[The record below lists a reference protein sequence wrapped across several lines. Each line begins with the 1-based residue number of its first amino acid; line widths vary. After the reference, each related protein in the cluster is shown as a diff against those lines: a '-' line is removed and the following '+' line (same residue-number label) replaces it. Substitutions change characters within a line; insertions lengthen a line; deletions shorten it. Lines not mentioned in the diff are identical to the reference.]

1 LTDVVSPILLDYS
14 KYDFKEDTK
23 YVYVAEKGLS
33 RSVVEEISRIK
44 GEPEWMRKFRL
55 HALDVFNS
63 KPLPTWGPDL
73 SGIDFN
79 SLRYYLKPTEKKA
92 TDWNE
97 LPEDI
102 RRTFERL
109 GIPEAERKYFAGVGA
124 QYDSES
130 VYHSIKEELS
140 KKGVIFVDTD
150 TAVKQYPELVKKYF
164 GTIVPPEDNKFAALN
179 SAVWSGGSF
188 VYVPKGVEVDIPL
201 QAYFRI
207 NASNMGQFE
216 RTLIIVE
223 EGAKVHYME
232 GCTAPVYS
240 TDSLHAA
247 VVEIIA
253 KEGSRVRYTTIQ
265 NWSRNVYNLVTKRA
279 YAYRNATVEWVDANI
294 GSKVT
299 MKYPSVYLLGP
310 GARGEVISVAIAGKD
325 QHLDAGAKMI
335 HMAPNT
341 TSRISSKSISMNGG
355 RTTYRGLLRVAKGA
369 TNVKSS
375 IRCDALL
382 LDEYSATDTYPYN
395 EIYDSTASA
404 THEATVGKIS
414 QEQIF
419 YLMSRGIPETKAL
432 TLIVMGFI
440 EEFTKELPLEFVV
453 ELNKLINMEFENT
466 VG

>member
-1 LTDVVSPILLDYS
+1 MTDVVSPILLDYS

-179 SAVWSGGSF
+179 SAVWSGGS
-188 VYVPKGVEVDIPL
+188 
-201 QAYFRI
+201 
-207 NASNMGQFE
+207 
-216 RTLIIVE
+216 
-223 EGAKVHYME
+223 
-232 GCTAPVYS
+232 
-240 TDSLHAA
+240 
-247 VVEIIA
+247 
-253 KEGSRVRYTTIQ
+253 
-265 NWSRNVYNLVTKRA
+265 
-279 YAYRNATVEWVDANI
+279 
-294 GSKVT
+294 
-299 MKYPSVYLLGP
+299 
-310 GARGEVISVAIAGKD
+310 
-325 QHLDAGAKMI
+325 
-335 HMAPNT
+335 
-341 TSRISSKSISMNGG
+341 
-355 RTTYRGLLRVAKGA
+355 
-369 TNVKSS
+369 
-375 IRCDALL
+375 
-382 LDEYSATDTYPYN
+382 
-395 EIYDSTASA
+395 
-404 THEATVGKIS
+404 
-414 QEQIF
+414 
-419 YLMSRGIPETKAL
+419 
-432 TLIVMGFI
+432 
-440 EEFTKELPLEFVV
+440 
-453 ELNKLINMEFENT
+453 
-466 VG
+466 

>member
-1 LTDVVSPILLDYS
+1 MTDVVSPILLDYS

-55 HALDVFNS
+55 HSLEVFNS

-253 KEGSRVRYTTIQ
+253 KEGARVRYTTIQ